1 MWPLKAGSGFGRL
14 VYASTAADT
23 ATNNPA
29 PPRRTYIVEILAS
42 IISPLELLFRRPD
55 APETHMVSTRADP
68 APESF
73 PPRIGCL
80 VPRSERRLRATPHGR
95 DAAVAVVSGGPNRSR
110 TNKNQ
115 DCPQTSHCLFHQR

>member
-1 MWPLKAGSGFGRL
+1 
-14 VYASTAADT
+14 
-23 ATNNPA
+23 
-29 PPRRTYIVEILAS
+29 
-42 IISPLELLFRRPD
+42 
-55 APETHMVSTRADP
+55 MVSTRADP

-95 DAAVAVVSGGPNRSR
+95 DAAVAVVSGGPKRSR

-115 DCPQTSHCLFHQR
+115 DCPQTSHCLFHHALAGHQNDSHDTDQHQYLLNLWILSADL